1 MLILSKSDISK
12 LVSMK
17 EVIKE
22 IEESLKEVIL
32 GNVWMPPRISTKI
45 ENNKGWIGIMPCY
58 IKNKNALGTKI
69 VSDYPDNNV
78 KFNLPT
84 IMATM
89 IISDYKTGKTLG
101 IMNGETITSM
111 RTGAIG
117 GIAAK
122 YLSKTNSSKLGVFGA
137 GIQSKAQISAIL
149 TVRDIQQIK
158 IYDKIQSKIK
168 EFTKDIYNEFK
179 IDIKEANPEQVA
191 NDSDIIVTATTSK
204 EPILDNKWI
213 NNGTHINAIGA
224 HSSTTREIDTQTVVN
239 SKIVVDSIETA
250 MKEAG
255 EILIPIAENKI
266 TKKDIYG
273 ELGEIILNNKS
284 GRKDNE
290 EITLF
295 KSCGLSVQDIA
306 TANIIYKRAIEKKVG
321 RKIEI

>member
-1 MLILSKSDISK
+1 
-12 LVSMK
+12 MK

-22 IEESLKEVIL
+22 IEESLKEVVL

-69 VSDYPDNNV
+69 VSDYPDNNI

-111 RTGAIG
+111 RTGA
-117 GIAAK
+117 
-122 YLSKTNSSKLGVFGA
+122 

-149 TVRDIQQIK
+149 NVRDIQQIK

-168 EFTKDIYNEFK
+168 EFTRDIYNEFK
-179 IDIKEANPEQVA
+179 IDIKEANPEQVT

-204 EPILDNKWI
+204 EPILENKWI

-224 HSSTTREIDTQTVVN
+224 HSATTREIDTQTVVN

-255 EILIPIAENKI
+255 EILIPISENKI

-273 ELGEIILNNKS
+273 ELGEIILGNKI
-284 GRKDNE
+284 GRENNE

-306 TANIIYKRAIEKKVG
+306 TANIIYNRAIEKKVG
-321 RKIEI
+321 RNIDI